1 MWPRTKAP
9 QPVVKRIRRGERRES
24 ERGENFKKNNQE
36 VIMPTNAERLRAIV
50 DRAEPTPQ
58 SPGGLNLDLRVSLYA
73 DGHAAFGYADDSGN
87 CINCK
92 TDEQFTGRFRDLVRE
107 ARRRQR
113 ARATAA

>member
-1 MWPRTKAP
+1 
-9 QPVVKRIRRGERRES
+9 
-24 ERGENFKKNNQE
+24 
-36 VIMPTNAERLRAIV
+36 MPTNAERLRAIV

-113 ARATAA
+113 RARPPHRASNPSRSARRSQDAPAGFLGRYPSRYPGS